1 MAASFDGLL
10 LVSPHE
16 PLWVYAELALEPKG
30 LPVRYFASAK
40 EALFWLRDH
49 TPKAILLDTDLGVD
63 PFAVASRI
71 RHVRRLKE
79 VPVAVL
85 IPPSEKLRTTAE
97 VVRVQAMEK
106 PLTREKLYRFL
117 GLA

>member
-30 LPVRYFASAK
+30 VSVRYFASAK

-49 TPKAILLDTDLGVD
+49 TPKAILLDTDLDVD
-63 PFAVASRI
+63 PFAASRI

-79 VPVAVL
+79 VPLAVL

-97 VVRVQAMEK
+97 VVRVQAIEK

>member
-1 MAASFDGLL
+1 M
-10 LVSPHE
+10 
-16 PLWVYAELALEPKG
+16 
-30 LPVRYFASAK
+30 
-40 EALFWLRDH
+40 
-49 TPKAILLDTDLGVD
+49 
-63 PFAVASRI
+63 
-71 RHVRRLKE
+71 RRLKE

>member
-49 TPKAILLDTDLGVD
+49 TPKAILLDTDLDVD

-71 RHVRRLKE
+71 RHVRRRRRQSSN
-79 VPVAVL
+79 VDPCGQ
-85 IPPSEKLRTTAE
+85 PFHQHSGGP
-97 VVRVQAMEK
+97 
-106 PLTREKLYRFL
+106 
-117 GLA
+117 

>member
-49 TPKAILLDTDLGVD
+49 TPKAILLDTDLDVD
-63 PFAVASRI
+63 PF
-71 RHVRRLKE
+71 
-79 VPVAVL
+79 AVL